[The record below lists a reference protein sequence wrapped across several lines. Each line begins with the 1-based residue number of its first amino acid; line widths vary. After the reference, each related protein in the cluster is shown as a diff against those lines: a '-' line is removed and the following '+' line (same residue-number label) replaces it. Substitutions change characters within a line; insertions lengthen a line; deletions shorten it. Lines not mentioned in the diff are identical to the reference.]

1 MKLPRWIVS
10 LLHRVVPEAWRDTV
24 IGDLE
29 ELHRRRE
36 RRWGPVRAA
45 LVTRLE
51 AVGLIVTHAVRRTVS
66 QLRRGVG
73 ISSVEL
79 RLALRLLR
87 KQPILTI
94 TSVVALGLGVGIAA
108 GGSSLFL
115 QVLYGEVP
123 FEGGERWVVLQSYD
137 EETGARAPLDL
148 RRLALFRSRATAFE
162 HIAGSESADV
172 NLVHPT
178 GEVERISGA
187 FVTPGIFRHLPYDPI
202 LGRLPAV
209 GDGAPGS
216 SPVVFIRESLWKRRF
231 SAAPDVVGHAVQIG
245 DERRVVA
252 GVLPD
257 DAGFPSEG
265 EVWIP
270 VDEERAGADGDLDG
284 IIGSRAIGILA
295 PGATLEQASA
305 QVTTLS
311 RQASEGGDAQPLRH
325 RIVPITDTIQSWRA
339 QVAGVATTAVLLA
352 VLLVIALNVAN
363 LVTARTSRRAGEL
376 AVRTAMGASR
386 ARIVGQLVAEA
397 VVMGA
402 AAAVPGL
409 LVAAA
414 ILETYDRV
422 LDELP
427 FWIELGL
434 DPATTAAVVM
444 LTLLASAVVGLV
456 PALGATRADA
466 AGTLRASGRGASL
479 GIGRLGGAMILTE
492 VALSVALLG
501 FAILFVQ
508 GFRAYVD
515 PSFDLPEERV
525 LTARVFVDLP
535 AGGEREGTTASA
547 ADSVRTVTAA
557 LRSTL
562 ERLPEVTEVG
572 VASHLPR
579 VSPWPEPLEI
589 EDRREVVEAPL
600 VHQGPGVFETL
611 EVRPVAGRL
620 IEASD
625 LEAGAPPVAV
635 VNEAFAREQWGT
647 AQAVGRRLRPLP
659 HAGEGDPGPWRTVV
673 GVVPN
678 VMEVAAP
685 AGSAGVYLPAPP
697 GRFFYV
703 AARLESNPM
712 AFAGRLR
719 RTIFDLDPGLVV
731 SEVVRLDAVGAENR
745 ATLAT
750 LGSALSGVGLVT
762 LLLALAGVYAVVSL
776 AVSQRTRE
784 IGVRVA
790 LGAHRNSILWS
801 ILRRSGRLVVG
812 GAALGA
818 AAGAFASR
826 FRVFAFV
833 VPDQGLWL
841 FPSLVLLMALA
852 GAAACW
858 LPARR
863 ALSVQPV
870 EALRHD
876 G

>member
-1 MKLPRWIVS
+1 M
-10 LLHRVVPEAWRDTV
+10 
-24 IGDLE
+24 GF
-29 ELHRRRE
+29 EL
-36 RRWGPVRAA
+36 
-45 LVTRLE
+45 
-51 AVGLIVTHAVRRTVS
+51 
-66 QLRRGVG
+66 
-73 ISSVEL
+73 
-79 RLALRLLR
+79 
-87 KQPILTI
+87 
-94 TSVVALGLGVGIAA
+94 
-108 GGSSLFL
+108 
-115 QVLYGEVP
+115 
-123 FEGGERWVVLQSYD
+123 FE
-137 EETGARAPLDL
+137 
-148 RRLALFRSRATAFE
+148 
-162 HIAGSESADV
+162 
-172 NLVHPT
+172 
-178 GEVERISGA
+178 
-187 FVTPGIFRHLPYDPI
+187 
-202 LGRLPAV
+202 
-209 GDGAPGS
+209 
-216 SPVVFIRESLWKRRF
+216 
-231 SAAPDVVGHAVQIG
+231 
-245 DERRVVA
+245 
-252 GVLPD
+252 
-257 DAGFPSEG
+257 
-265 EVWIP
+265 
-270 VDEERAGADGDLDG
+270 
-284 IIGSRAIGILA
+284 
-295 PGATLEQASA
+295 
-305 QVTTLS
+305 
-311 RQASEGGDAQPLRH
+311 RH
-325 RIVPITDTIQSWRA
+325 RIV
-339 QVAGVATTAVLLA
+339 
-352 VLLVIALNVAN
+352 
-363 LVTARTSRRAGEL
+363 
-376 AVRTAMGASR
+376 
-386 ARIVGQLVAEA
+386 
-397 VVMGA
+397 
-402 AAAVPGL
+402 GL
-409 LVAAA
+409 IPVAAA
-414 ILETYDRV
+414 RALVARHVLATAGAPDRPGDVPPLLVVPRDIWSLRMNSHFEVQESLLTQLSLSLSENNFLGLRKQLALVFSMDQGAYRLGPQFVDKNIAGTRLQLVTRAGVIFSRATDELEGSHSATSLSYPLWSLRREWGAAITVSHFDSVVRSFRGAGLRTYDV
-422 LDELP
+422 
-427 FWIELGL
+427 
-434 DPATTAAVVM
+434 PATPEVEAIPWVYDHRTFDLEAGV
-444 LTLLASAVVGLV
+444 
-456 PALGATRADA
+456 TRAFGVRVKHLVTTGYQMTVRRPSVTEDFPGDA
-466 AGTLRASGRGASL
+466 TAQQAFEQDVLPRSERTSALFLRGS
-479 GIGRLGGAMILTE
+479 
-492 VALSVALLG
+492 
-501 FAILFVQ
+501 FAIND
-508 GFRAYVD
+508 YVTYRNVN
-515 PSFDLPEERV
+515 SFDLPEERV